1 MVLLT
6 EYFSSGLP
14 RSRWNCMC
22 NRLTGEKDGKDK
34 AEKGGVGEEDLQVM
48 MKIWRWQEETRGRI
62 SRINSRVL
70 RKSWPGPWVKLQGL
84 RWRNPTSDKND
95 HSSVLTLWSH
105 WLGEAWGSTASMWM
119 PQWRQRF
126 GSWKLPVVCA
136 PAAHSLAGSS
146 EGCLPCFGK
155 SCL

>member
-48 MKIWRWQEETRGRI
+48 MKI
-62 SRINSRVL
+62 
-70 RKSWPGPWVKLQGL
+70 
-84 RWRNPTSDKND
+84 
-95 HSSVLTLWSH
+95 
-105 WLGEAWGSTASMWM
+105 
-119 PQWRQRF
+119 
-126 GSWKLPVVCA
+126 
-136 PAAHSLAGSS
+136 
-146 EGCLPCFGK
+146 
-155 SCL
+155 